1 MERQIR
7 EADSFEDSVSG
18 DVAQVAETVRNDFD
32 ALCAILDR
40 HLRFAPAAD
49 NQTRSQ
55 IADAKLAAQRG
66 VELSRQLVERLRAAG

>member
-1 MERQIR
+1 MEKQTRG
-7 EADSFEDSVSG
+7 ADPFGDSVER

-40 HLRFAPAAD
+40 HLRFAPGAD
-49 NQTRSQ
+49 TRTRSQ

-66 VELSRQLVERLRAAG
+66 VELSKQLVERLRAAG